1 VVSLH
6 RILPSFTKEI
16 MSKRIQTRMVKRL
29 KKQRQ
34 VVKRVKKMQARINKK
49 VKVKNL
55 VVMIK
60 MILKQRK

>member
-1 VVSLH
+1 
-6 RILPSFTKEI
+6 
-16 MSKRIQTRMVKRL
+16 MVKRL

-60 MILKQRK
+60 MILKQLK